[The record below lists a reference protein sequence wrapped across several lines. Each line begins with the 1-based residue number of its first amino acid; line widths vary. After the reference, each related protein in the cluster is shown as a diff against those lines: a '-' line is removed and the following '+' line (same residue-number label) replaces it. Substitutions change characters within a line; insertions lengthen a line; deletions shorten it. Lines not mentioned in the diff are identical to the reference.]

1 VNKPYN
7 VSVTVGLCFLI
18 AVLEGFDIQ
27 AMGVAAPRL
36 VREFAFT
43 KDQMGWIFS
52 ISNIGLVIGATFGGW
67 LADKTGRKPV
77 FIAAVAMFGG
87 FTLTTAA
94 ASSYDVF
101 LLVRFMAGLGF
112 GAALPNMMAIA
123 AEISRPEKAAITAS
137 MMFCGMPVGGGLSA
151 LVTQVLPAGFDWRLL
166 FLIGGVL
173 PMIMVPVLWRLM
185 PETLPRGGAGGG
197 VTRRVPVLQA
207 LFGEGRA
214 ASTLLLWLTFLPTLL
229 ILYLFL
235 NWLPTL
241 VLAQGFDA
249 ATAPRA
255 SMAFN
260 FGSVAGALVCG
271 HLADRFHYR
280 WPITLAYLA
289 LIGAL
294 LGLAG
299 AQGQTITVILSA
311 AVGFFLLGANYALYG
326 VAPTYYPGPMR
337 GTGSGASVAVGRVG
351 SILGPLLAGI
361 MMSGGTSAAGVVYYM
376 VPVAA
381 LAAVA
386 VFVLSFRKAWA
397 TPGL

>member
-1 VNKPYN
+1 
-7 VSVTVGLCFLI
+7 
-18 AVLEGFDIQ
+18 
-27 AMGVAAPRL
+27 
-36 VREFAFT
+36 
-43 KDQMGWIFS
+43 
-52 ISNIGLVIGATFGGW
+52 
-67 LADKTGRKPV
+67 
-77 FIAAVAMFGG
+77 
-87 FTLTTAA
+87 
-94 ASSYDVF
+94 
-101 LLVRFMAGLGF
+101 
-112 GAALPNMMAIA
+112 
-123 AEISRPEKAAITAS
+123 
-137 MMFCGMPVGGGLSA
+137 
-151 LVTQVLPAGFDWRLL
+151 
-166 FLIGGVL
+166 
-173 PMIMVPVLWRLM
+173 
-185 PETLPRGGAGGG
+185 
-197 VTRRVPVLQA
+197 
-207 LFGEGRA
+207 
-214 ASTLLLWLTFLPTLL
+214 
-229 ILYLFL
+229 
-235 NWLPTL
+235 
-241 VLAQGFDA
+241 
-249 ATAPRA
+249 
-255 SMAFN
+255 
-260 FGSVAGALVCG
+260 VAGALVCG
-271 HLADRFHYR
+271 HLADRYHYR